1 MSRYQQDLE
10 RGFIMTA
17 AYDHACERRPLAMAA
32 ARERMV
38 DELEK
43 WANSETW
50 MDEKERE
57 LREAMRRHPAGKAR
71 SRECTPPEW
80 QPDPDFTAQFY
91 ARSTRSLLA
100 DVFWAVVEIFA
111 PKCKAAKR

>member
-10 RGFIMTA
+10 RGFRMLA
-17 AYDHACERRPLAMAA
+17 AYDHACERKPLAMSD
-32 ARERMV
+32 AREAGIAAV
-38 DELEK
+38 EA
-43 WANSETW
+43 WANSDVY
-50 MDEKERE
+50 MDEQERR
-57 LREAMRRHPAGKAR
+57 LRDMRRHPSMQSR
-71 SRECTPPEW
+71 SRECTPREW

-111 PKCKAAKR
+111 PNCKAAKR

>member
-32 ARERMV
+32 ARKRMV
-38 DELEK
+38 DELEA
-43 WANSETW
+43 WANSDTY
-50 MDEKERE
+50 MDEQERR
-57 LREAMRRHPAGKAR
+57 LRDMRRHPSMQSR

-80 QPDPDFTAQFY
+80 EPDPDFTGQFY

-100 DVFWAVVEIFA
+100 DVFWAVVELFA
-111 PKCKAAKR
+111 PNCKAAKP